1 MSSNTR
7 ESVTYNFTLP
17 LLQAMALVG
26 RFARSC
32 FKRKFCKNVGKNVGK
47 GKSKGKEKGIKGND
61 KGNGKGKG
69 KGKGKLMSP
78 LDIFV
83 LMELNI

>member
-1 MSSNTR
+1 
-7 ESVTYNFTLP
+7 
-17 LLQAMALVG
+17 MALG

-32 FKRKFCKNVGKNVGK
+32 FKRKDKC
-47 GKSKGKEKGIKGND
+47 KSKGNEFDKNADNDKGL
-61 KGNGKGKG
+61 KGNGKGNG

-83 LMELNI
+83 LMEHLDRRDRGPPSDSESE